1 MGINLSKG
9 KAINLSK
16 EAGLDN
22 ILVKLNWAPNKTNTG
37 GAFDLDSSVF
47 LCKLGAD
54 GTPQLLSDNHFV
66 FYNNSQSPDGAVVHS
81 GDDKTGADGEQL
93 TVKLSALDP
102 AVQEIAFVVTIHEG
116 IERGQN
122 FGQVPRSSITLVN
135 ADTGVEVAKY
145 SLGDDFSSETALQ
158 FGSIYKRDDGDWA
171 FKAIGT
177 GYSMGLAEFVRGF
190 GGNC

>member
-9 KAINLSK
+9 GRINLSK

-22 ILVKLNWAPNKTNTG
+22 IKVLLNWAPNATNTG

-47 LCKLGAD
+47 LCKIVNGV
-54 GTPQLLSDNHFV
+54 PQLLSDNHFV
-66 FYNNSQSPDGAVVHS
+66 FYNNDKSPDGAIVHS
-81 GDDKTGADGEQL
+81 GDDKTGASGEEIN
-93 TVKLSALDP
+93 VKLSAIDP
-102 AVQEIAFVVTIHEG
+102 TVEEIAFVVTIHEG
-116 IERGQN
+116 TERGQN
-122 FGQVPRSSITLVN
+122 FGQVPRSSITLIN

-158 FGSIYKRDDGDWA
+158 FGSIYKREDGDWA
-171 FKAIGT
+171 FKAVGT
-177 GYSMGLAEFVRGF
+177 GYNMGLAEFVRGF